1 MDFSVILAIASAAC
15 GVIWAIDTIFFKK
28 KRVLYAMPDSDESH
42 DPKIVEYAKSFFPI
56 LIIVFFLRSFLAE
69 PFRIPSGSMKPTLLT
84 GDFVLVNKFAYG
96 VRLPLFGTK
105 LVAKGTPERGDVLV
119 FRYPVNTKINFIKR
133 VIALPGD
140 TVKYQ
145 NKTLYINGQEMPK
158 VFQEQVNDW
167 NDHNFEQR
175 LKLFTEKLN
184 GMEHSVY
191 IDPNRPDQNVDLVVP
206 EGHYFVM
213 GDNRDNSDDSRSW
226 GFVADELIIGKGAY
240 VWMSW
245 NSHSKDIRWN
255 RIGNKIT

>member
-1 MDFSVILAIASAAC
+1 MDFSVVLAIGAIVCAI
-15 GVIWAIDTIFFKK
+15 IWAVDMLFFKK
-28 KRVLYAMPDSDESH
+28 KRAMYAIPGSDEAH
-42 DPKIVEYAKSFFPI
+42 EPKIVEYAKSFFPI
-56 LIIVFFLRSFLAE
+56 LLIVFFLRSFLAE

-96 VRLPLFGTK
+96 IRLPLFGTK
-105 LVAKGTPERGDVLV
+105 LMAKGNPQRGDVLV

-140 TVKYQ
+140 NVKYKD
-145 NKTLYINGQEMPK
+145 KTLYINDKEMPK
-158 VFQEQVNDW
+158 AFQEQVNDW
-167 NDHNFEQR
+167 NDYGYEQS

-184 GMEHSVY
+184 GIEHAVY
-191 IDPNRPDQNVDLVVP
+191 IDPQRPNQSVEITVP

-245 NSHSKDIRWN
+245 NSQSKDVRWK